1 MSAEPKEDIGNY
13 KMLTDYFQIAF
24 KEAKRRKLRSFLTL
38 VGIFIGIAAIIS
50 LITLGQSLE
59 NAISNQFSQLGK
71 DKLFIF
77 PKGGFWGMG
86 ASVQLTEDDLD
97 TIKQASGIKVAVGLG
112 FSYGRYEFNEL
123 VQYNFV
129 HGVPLDSE
137 ELKLAGEAQSWK
149 IAEGRMLESGDK
161 YKIVLGNE
169 YTKADLFDTG
179 VELGDKIK
187 IQNQDFKVIG
197 FLEKIGSPPDDKAG
211 IIPKDVHEE
220 IFSTGKKYGFIIAQ
234 VQSGED
240 PAIIA
245 EELKKELRKEH
256 NLDVG
261 EEDFSIETPENLMA
275 TFSVILDI
283 VQIVLIGITAISLL
297 VGGIGIMNTMYTAV
311 LQRTKEIG
319 LMKAVGARNSQI
331 MLLFLIESGLYGF
344 VGGLLGVVAGVS
356 LAKIAERVLQE
367 FLGPA
372 FMAIEINWLLVG
384 GALLFSFLIGVLS
397 GIAPARRASKL
408 NPVDSLRYE

>member
-1 MSAEPKEDIGNY
+1 
-13 KMLTDYFQIAF
+13 MLTDYFQIAF

-50 LITLGQSLE
+50 LITLGQGLE

-71 DKLFIF
+71 DKLFIL

-86 ASVQLTEDDLD
+86 ASVQLTENDLD
-97 TIKQASGIKVAVGLG
+97 TIKQASGTKVAAGLG
-112 FSYGRYEFNEL
+112 FSYGRYELNDL

-129 HGVPLDSE
+129 NGVPLDSE
-137 ELKLAGEAQSWK
+137 ELKLVSEAQNWK
-149 IAEGRMLESGDK
+149 LQEGRMLEAGDK

-169 YTKADLFDTG
+169 YTKEDLFDTR
-179 VELGDKIK
+179 VELGDKIT
-187 IQNQDFKVIG
+187 IQNQDFKVVG

-211 IIPKDVHEE
+211 IIPKEVHEE
-220 IFSTGKKYGFIIAQ
+220 VFSTGKNYGFIIAQ
-234 VQSGED
+234 VQSGEE
-240 PAIIA
+240 PTIVA
-245 EELKKELRKEH
+245 EEMKKELRKKH
-256 NLDVG
+256 DLDAG

-275 TFSVILDI
+275 TFSTILDI

-297 VGGIGIMNTMYTAV
+297 VGGIGIMNTMYTSV

-331 MLLFLIESGLYGF
+331 LFLFLIESGLYGL

-356 LAKIAERVLQE
+356 LAKIAEKVLQQ

-372 FMAIEINWLLVG
+372 FMAIEINWFLVL
-384 GALLFSFLIGVLS
+384 GALLFSFLIGILS

>member
-1 MSAEPKEDIGNY
+1 
-13 KMLTDYFQIAF
+13 MLTDYFQIAF

-50 LITLGQSLE
+50 LITLGQGLE

-71 DKLFIF
+71 DKLFIL

-86 ASVQLTEDDLD
+86 ASVQLTENDLD
-97 TIKQASGIKVAVGLG
+97 TIKQASGTKVAAGLG
-112 FSYGRYEFNEL
+112 FSYGRYEFNDL

-129 HGVPLDSE
+129 NGVPLDSE
-137 ELKLAGEAQSWK
+137 ELKLVSEAQNWK
-149 IAEGRMLESGDK
+149 LQEGRMLEAGDK

-169 YTKADLFDTG
+169 YTKEDLFDTR
-179 VELGDKIK
+179 VELGDKIT
-187 IQNQDFKVIG
+187 IQNQDFKVVG

-211 IIPKDVHEE
+211 IIPKEVHEE
-220 IFSTGKKYGFIIAQ
+220 VFSTGKNYGFIIAQ
-234 VQSGED
+234 VQSGEE
-240 PAIIA
+240 PTIVA
-245 EELKKELRKEH
+245 EEMKKELRKKH
-256 NLDVG
+256 DLDAG

-275 TFSVILDI
+275 TFSTILDI

-297 VGGIGIMNTMYTAV
+297 VGGIGIMNTMYTSV

-331 MLLFLIESGLYGF
+331 LFLFLIESGLYGL

-356 LAKIAERVLQE
+356 LAKIAEKVLQQ

-372 FMAIEINWLLVG
+372 FMAIEINWFLVL
-384 GALLFSFLIGVLS
+384 GALLFSFLIGILS

>member
-1 MSAEPKEDIGNY
+1 
-13 KMLTDYFQIAF
+13 MLTDYFQIAF

-50 LITLGQSLE
+50 LITLGQGLE

-71 DKLFIF
+71 DKLFIL

-86 ASVQLTEDDLD
+86 ASVQLSEDDLE
-97 TIKQASGIKVAVGLG
+97 TIKQASGIKVAAGEG
-112 FSYGRYEFNEL
+112 YSFARYEFSEM

-129 HGVPLDSE
+129 YGIPLLSSE
-137 ELKLAGEAQSWK
+137 EIKLVSESMAWK
-149 IAEGRMLESGDK
+149 IIQGRMLESGDK

-169 YTKADLFDTG
+169 YTKSDLFDTR

-187 IQNQDFKVIG
+187 VQNQDFKVVG
-197 FLEKIGSPPDDKAG
+197 LLEKIGSPPDDKSG
-211 IIPKDVHEE
+211 IIPIDVHQEL
-220 IFSTGKKYGFIIAQ
+220 FSTGKKYGFIIAQ
-234 VQSGED
+234 VQLGED
-240 PAIIA
+240 PAKVA
-245 EELKKELRKEH
+245 EEAKKELREEH
-256 NLDVG
+256 NLDEG

-344 VGGLLGVVAGVS
+344 VGGLLGVIAGIS

-372 FMAIEINWLLVG
+372 FMAIEINWLIVG

-397 GIAPARRASKL
+397 GIAPARRASRL

>member
-1 MSAEPKEDIGNY
+1 
-13 KMLTDYFQIAF
+13 MLTDYFQIAF

-50 LITLGQSLE
+50 LITLGQGLE

-71 DKLFIF
+71 DKLFIL

-86 ASVQLTEDDLD
+86 ASVQLTENDLD
-97 TIKQASGIKVAVGLG
+97 TIKQASGTKVAAGLG

-129 HGVPLDSE
+129 NGVPLNSE
-137 ELKLAGEAQSWK
+137 ELKLVSEAQNWK
-149 IAEGRMLESGDK
+149 IIQGRMLEPGDK

-169 YTKADLFDTG
+169 YTKEDLFDTR

-187 IQNQDFKVIG
+187 VQNRDFKVVG

-211 IIPKDVHEE
+211 IIPIDTHQEL
-220 IFSTGKKYGFIIAQ
+220 FSTGKNYGFIIAQ
-234 VQSGED
+234 VQAGED
-240 PAIIA
+240 PATIA

-256 NLDVG
+256 KLDVG

-275 TFSVILDI
+275 TFSTILDI

-297 VGGIGIMNTMYTAV
+297 VGGIGIMNTMYTSV
-311 LQRTKEIG
+311 LQRTREIG

-331 MLLFLIESGLYGF
+331 MLLFLIESGLYGL
-344 VGGLLGVVAGVS
+344 VGGLLGVVTGVS
-356 LAKIAERVLQE
+356 LAKIAEKVLQQ

-372 FMAIEINWLLVG
+372 FMAIEINWFLVL
-384 GALLFSFLIGVLS
+384 GALLFSFLVGILS
-397 GIAPARRASKL
+397 GLAPARRASRL
-408 NPVDSLRYE
+408 NPVESLRYE

>member
-1 MSAEPKEDIGNY
+1 
-13 KMLTDYFQIAF
+13 MLTDYFQIAF

-50 LITLGQSLE
+50 LITLGQGLE

-71 DKLFIF
+71 DKLFIL

-86 ASVQLTEDDLD
+86 ASVQLSEDDLE
-97 TIKQASGIKVAVGLG
+97 TIKQASGIKVAAGLG
-112 FSYGRYEFNEL
+112 FSYGRYEFNDL

-137 ELKLAGEAQSWK
+137 ELKLIGEAQSWK
-149 IAEGRMLESGDK
+149 IIQGRMLESGDK

-169 YTKADLFDTG
+169 YTKSDLFDTR

-187 IQNQDFKVIG
+187 VQNQDFKAVG

-211 IIPKDVHEE
+211 IISKDVHEE

-234 VQSGED
+234 VKLGED
-240 PAIIA
+240 PAKVA
-245 EELKKELRKEH
+245 EELKKELREEH

-275 TFSVILDI
+275 TFSVILDM

-331 MLLFLIESGLYGF
+331 MRLFLIESGLYGL
-344 VGGLLGVVAGVS
+344 VGGLLGVIAGIS
-356 LAKIAERVLQE
+356 LAKIAEQILQE

-372 FMAIEINWLLVG
+372 FMAIEINWLIVG

-397 GIAPARRASKL
+397 GIAPARKASKL

>member
-1 MSAEPKEDIGNY
+1 
-13 KMLTDYFQIAF
+13 MLTDYFQIAF

-50 LITLGQSLE
+50 LITLGQGLE

-71 DKLFIF
+71 DKLFIL

-86 ASVQLTEDDLD
+86 SSVQLTEDDLD
-97 TIKQASGIKVAVGLG
+97 TIKQASGTKVAAGLG
-112 FSYGRYEFNEL
+112 FSYGRYEFNDL

-129 HGVPLDSE
+129 NGVPLDSE
-137 ELKLAGEAQSWK
+137 ELKLVSEAQNWK
-149 IAEGRMLESGDK
+149 LQEGRMLESGDK

-169 YTKADLFDTG
+169 YTKEDLFDTQ

-187 IQNQDFKVIG
+187 VQNQDFKVIG

-211 IIPKDVHEE
+211 IIPIDTHQEL
-220 IFSTGKKYGFIIAQ
+220 FSTGKNYGFIIAQ

-240 PAIIA
+240 PATIA
-245 EELKKELRKEH
+245 EELKKELRKKH

-275 TFSVILDI
+275 TFSTILDI

-297 VGGIGIMNTMYTAV
+297 VGGIGIMNTMYTSV

-331 MLLFLIESGLYGF
+331 MFLFLVESGLYGL
-344 VGGLLGVVAGVS
+344 VGGLLGVIAGVS
-356 LAKIAERVLQE
+356 LAKIAEKVLQQ

-372 FMAIEINWLLVG
+372 FMAIEINWLIVG

>member
-1 MSAEPKEDIGNY
+1 MI
-13 KMLTDYFQIAF
+13 TDYFQIAF

-50 LITLGQSLE
+50 LITLGQGLE

-71 DKLFIF
+71 DKLFIL

-97 TIKQASGIKVAVGLG
+97 TIKQASGIKVGAGLG

-137 ELKLAGEAQSWK
+137 ELKLIGEAQNWK
-149 IAEGRMLESGDK
+149 IIQGRMLESGDK

-169 YTKADLFDTG
+169 YTKSDLFETR

-187 IQNQDFKVIG
+187 VQDQDFKVVG

-211 IIPKDVHEE
+211 IIPQEVHQD

-240 PAIIA
+240 PAQIA
-245 EELKKELRKEH
+245 EEIKKELRKEH

-275 TFSVILDI
+275 TFSTILDI

-331 MLLFLIESGLYGF
+331 MLLFLIESGLYGL
-344 VGGLLGVVAGVS
+344 VGGLLGVIAGIS

-372 FMAIEINWLLVG
+372 FMSIEINWLLVL
-384 GALLFSFLIGVLS
+384 GALLFSFLVGILS
-397 GIAPARRASKL
+397 GLAPARKASRL
-408 NPVDSLRYE
+408 NPVESLRYE